1 MLTVTVLGLVA
12 FAATLLENDNLLT
25 FNERGDNFGSN
36 LSTRYGGSADG
47 DSTTAIVNEEDLVEL
62 YNITLILLGQ
72 VVNEELRVLLYFEL
86 LTSNFYNCVHFN

>member
-47 DSTTAIVNEEDLVEL
+47 DSTAAIVNEEDLVEL

-72 VVNEELRVLLYFEL
+72 VVNEELRILLYFEL
-86 LTSNFYNCVHFN
+86 LTNNFYNCVHFN